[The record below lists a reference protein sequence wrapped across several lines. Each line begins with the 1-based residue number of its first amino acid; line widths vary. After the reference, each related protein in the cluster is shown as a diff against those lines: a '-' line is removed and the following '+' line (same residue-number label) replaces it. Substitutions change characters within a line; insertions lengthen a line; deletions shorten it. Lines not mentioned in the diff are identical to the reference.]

1 MTQIVCISGGTSSKT
16 RRLAETLAER
26 LGYAIHSREELIE
39 AAIEEGIRVSKLETA
54 TIKPHIF
61 TERLGLEREYYR
73 SFTTAYLCAR
83 AQEGGMVYLGRSAHM
98 LFPGIRHVL
107 KVRVEEDESA
117 KITDVMQQLRVN
129 RAKAQQYVVEVD
141 SDREKWVHSLYG
153 VSWEDAAY
161 YDVVLNLVHMNPEN
175 AAAILANMAQLPD
188 FQITPSSKRAMENLR
203 LGSDA
208 RLLLARDERTYPANV
223 KVRADGNVITVTY
236 LPQDAGLADVIPE
249 VLSPLAEG
257 SREIRTTMA
266 STNIL
271 WVQEAYDGESET
283 FQQVVEIATKW
294 NAAVELLQFYAESG
308 EEPESIGEGQN
319 PHRTSAP
326 AQKMEYS
333 RECIGG
339 IEEEDTAVECDD
351 NGMRATQERLARL
364 GRSGGGRTIFGSGEE
379 IVKSIDRTVP
389 YSLVVIGNICLAKGH
404 SARLRMVRQL
414 QTYLSGHIK
423 APVVNA
429 EDLKSQYL
437 FSTHELMRMLGN
449 MAIVALIIYLVFSN
463 QKWIVAFLSGTEWK
477 SKILAAGAVFLFV
490 PAIAFLYSNVTRS
503 LMKLIR
509 ME

>member
-1 MTQIVCISGGTSSKT
+1 MMQVVCISSGTSRKT
-16 RRLAETLAER
+16 RRLAESLAER
-26 LGYAIHSREELIE
+26 LGYTVYSREELIE
-39 AAIEEGIRVSKLETA
+39 AAIDEGIRVSKLETA

-73 SFTTAYLCAR
+73 AFTTAFLCAQ
-83 AQEGGMVYLGRSAHM
+83 AQKDGMVYLGRSAHM

-107 KVRVEEDESA
+107 KVRVEEDESD
-117 KITDVMQQLRVN
+117 KISEVMQQLRVD
-129 RAKAQQYVVEVD
+129 RAKAQKYVTEVE

-153 VSWEDAAY
+153 VSWEDAAH
-161 YDVVLNLVHMNPEN
+161 YDVVLNLAHMNPEN

-188 FQITPSSKRAMENLR
+188 FQITPSSKRAMENLK

-208 RLLLARDERTYPANV
+208 RLLLARDERTYQANV
-223 KVRADGNVITVTY
+223 KVRADANVITVTY
-236 LPQDAGLADVIPE
+236 LPQDARIADVIPE
-249 VLSPLAEG
+249 ILSPLAE
-257 SREIRTTMA
+257 SAREIRATMA
-266 STNIL
+266 TTNIL
-271 WVQEAYDGESET
+271 WIQEAFDGESET

-294 NAAVELLQFYAESG
+294 NAAVELLQFCSNTA
-308 EEPESIGEGQN
+308 EEPEGIGEVQKA
-319 PHRTSAP
+319 HQATAP

-339 IEEEDTAVECDD
+339 IEDDDTVAACND
-351 NGMRATQERLARL
+351 NGMRATQEMLARL
-364 GRSGGGRTIFGSGEE
+364 GRSGGGQTIFGSGEE

-389 YSLVVIGNICLAKGH
+389 YSLVVIGNICLSKGH
-404 SARLRMVRQL
+404 SARMRMVRQL

-437 FSTHELMRMLGN
+437 FSTHELLRMLGN
-449 MAIVALIIYLVFSN
+449 LGVVGLIIYLVFTN
-463 QKWIVAFLSGTEWK
+463 QKLMMAFLSGAEWK

-490 PAIAFLYSNVTRS
+490 PAIAYIYSNVTRS